1 MTDIEARIAEL
12 FNEKIT
18 SNNQV
23 VNTNDVVEVITI
35 MGNPEQY
42 IDENEEQ
49 EEQKQ
54 ENFSSKQRAYST
66 AKKLFRDPDERV
78 IGGVASGIA
87 AYFGVNKIWVRF
99 VYLLGNWL
107 IIMRYV
113 RNKDGN
119 RIFSG

>member
-1 MTDIEARIAEL
+1 
-12 FNEKIT
+12 
-18 SNNQV
+18 
-23 VNTNDVVEVITI
+23 
-35 MGNPEQY
+35 MGKPEQY
-42 IDENEEQ
+42 VDEDEEPAAEKTYTNQ
-49 EEQKQ
+49 RTY
-54 ENFSSKQRAYST
+54 SS
-66 AKKLFRDPDERV
+66 AKKLFRDPDDRM

-107 IIMRYV
+107 IIMRYI